1 MGVSSLSEIPTPT
14 VRVRVPAKINLA
26 LCVGAL
32 GDDGYHPL
40 TTVFQAVSLHDELI
54 AQADEPGTITVA
66 MSGEG
71 IEEVAADE
79 SNLAVRAA
87 RLLAEHHGDDFGVR
101 LSIKKSIPVAGGM
114 AGGSADAA
122 AALLACSV
130 LWDLDVDPEELRE
143 YGGALGAD
151 VPFALLGGTA
161 IGTGRGDKLVP
172 VLSRGAHHWVL
183 AFADEGLST
192 PAVYRRFDE
201 LSPNGGSLD
210 MPTELLNALA
220 QGDSVELGRHLRNDL
235 AEAAIDLRPSLQTT
249 IDVGLYCGALG
260 AMVSGSGPT
269 VAFLC
274 RNEEA
279 AVALST
285 TLGAEGVA
293 RGVRRVA
300 GPVAGA
306 RLITSCA

>member
-1 MGVSSLSEIPTPT
+1 MSSAADVQTPT

-26 LCVGAL
+26 LCVGPLAE
-32 GDDGYHPL
+32 DGYHPL

-54 AQADEPGTITVA
+54 AQIDEPGLITVA

-71 IEEVAADE
+71 IHEVAADD

-87 RLLAEHHGDDFGVR
+87 RLLAESQGDGVGVR
-101 LSIKKSIPVAGGM
+101 LSIKKAIPVAGGM

-130 LWDLDVDPEELRE
+130 LWDLDIDPEELRE
-143 YGGALGAD
+143 YGAELGSD
-151 VPFALLGGTA
+151 VPFALMGGTA

-172 VLSRGAHHWVL
+172 VLSRGVHHWVL
-183 AFADEGLST
+183 AFAEGGLST

-201 LSPNGGSLD
+201 LNPGGGSLE
-210 MPTELLNALA
+210 MPTDLLNALA
-220 QGDSVELGRHLRNDL
+220 QGDSVELGKHLRNDL
-235 AEAAIDLRPSLQTT
+235 AAAAIDLKPSLQTT
-249 IDVGLYCGALG
+249 IDVGLDCGALG
-260 AMVSGSGPT
+260 AMISGSGPT

-293 RGVRRVA
+293 RAVRRVA

-306 RLITSCA
+306 RLITACA

>member
-1 MGVSSLSEIPTPT
+1 M
-14 VRVRVPAKINLA
+14 PAKLNLA
-26 LCVGAL
+26 LCVGPLA
-32 GDDGYHPL
+32 DDGYHPL
-40 TTVFQAVSLHDELI
+40 TTVFQAVSLHDELT
-54 AQADEPGTITVA
+54 AQEAEPGDFSVA

-71 IEEVAADE
+71 IDHVAMDD

-87 RLLAEHHGDDFGVR
+87 RLLAENYGDDRLGVR

-130 LWDLDVDPEELRE
+130 LWDLDIDPEELRE
-143 YGGALGAD
+143 YGAELGSD

-172 VLSRGAHHWVL
+172 VLSRGSHHWVL
-183 AFADEGLST
+183 AFADFGLST

-201 LSPNGGSLD
+201 LQPEGCDLE
-210 MPTELLNALA
+210 MPTELINALST
-220 QGDSVELGRHLRNDL
+220 GDSEELARHLRNDL
-235 AEAAIDLRPSLQTT
+235 AAAAIDLQPHLRTT
-249 IDVGLYCGALG
+249 IDAGLECGAL
-260 AMVSGSGPT
+260 AAIVSGSGPT

-279 AVALST
+279 AVALSV
-285 TLGAEGVA
+285 TLGAQDVA
-293 RGVRRVA
+293 RAVRRVV

>member
-1 MGVSSLSEIPTPT
+1 MPAVVNDLLT

-26 LCVGAL
+26 LCVGPLAE
-32 GDDGYHPL
+32 DGYHPL
-40 TTVFQAVSLHDELI
+40 TTVFQAVSLHDELT
-54 AQADEPGTITVA
+54 AQVDEPGAITVA

-71 IEEVAADE
+71 MDEVAADD

-87 RLLAEHHGDDFGVR
+87 RLIADRYGEDRFGVR

-130 LWDLDVDPEELRE
+130 LWDLDIDPEELRE
-143 YGGALGAD
+143 FGAELGSD

-172 VLSRGAHHWVL
+172 VLSRGSHHWVL
-183 AFADEGLST
+183 AVAEGGLST

-201 LSPNGGSLD
+201 LRPEGGSLE
-210 MPTELLNALA
+210 MPTALIEALA
-220 QGDSVELGRHLRNDL
+220 CGDSVELGRHLRNDL
-235 AEAAIDLRPSLQTT
+235 ADAAVDLRPQLQTT
-249 IDVGLYCGALG
+249 IDAGMELGALG
-260 AMVSGSGPT
+260 AIISGSGPT
-269 VAFLC
+269 IAFLC

-279 AVALST
+279 AVSLST
-285 TLGAEGVA
+285 TLGGEGVA
-293 RGVRRVA
+293 RAVRRVA

-306 RLITSCA
+306 RLITSCT